1 MAQAAEPVTRSE
13 RTRSSVLEAAEDLF
27 AERGFDATRLEDI
40 AERVGIKRAS
50 IVYYFKDKRELYDA
64 VLGSVLGSLHQA
76 LAAELSRHEDL
87 GIRIEAA
94 VSVWVDYVGSRP
106 TLARLI
112 LREVANATPEKRSL
126 LLRHAAPFQELVLKE
141 FINHPDRRDVVKVTV
156 DPIHI
161 ASIVAGATVFY
172 VAAMPNLVPEA
183 GFDPTAREHID
194 DLKEELLRIV
204 RQLLETR
211 GTPA

>member
-1 MAQAAEPVTRSE
+1 MAQAARPVTRSE
-13 RTRSSVLEAAEDLF
+13 RTRSAILEAAEDLF
-27 AERGFDATRLEDI
+27 AERGFAATRLEDI

-50 IVYYFKDKRELYDA
+50 IVYYFKDKRELYEA
-64 VLGSVLGSLHQA
+64 VLGSVVGGLQQA
-76 LAAELSRHEDL
+76 LAAEVSRHEDL
-87 GIRIEAA
+87 AMRIEAA
-94 VSVWVDYVGSRP
+94 VSIWVDYVGSRP

-126 LLRHAAPFQELVLKE
+126 MLQHTAPFQELVRKE
-141 FINHPDRRDVVKVTV
+141 FIDRPDRRDVVKVTV

-172 VAAMPNLVPEA
+172 VAAMPNLVSKA
-183 GFDPTAREHID
+183 GLDPTTPEHID
-194 DLKEELLRIV
+194 ELKQELLRIV

>member
-1 MAQAAEPVTRSE
+1 VTRSE
-13 RTRSSVLEAAEDLF
+13 RTRNAVLEAAENLF
-27 AERGFDATRLEDI
+27 AERGFAATRLEDI

-64 VLGSVLGSLHQA
+64 VLGNVLGSLHQA
-76 LAAELSRHEDL
+76 LATEISRHENL
-87 GIRIEAA
+87 AMRIEAA
-94 VSVWVDYVGSRP
+94 VSVWVDCVGSRP

-126 LLRHAAPFQELVLKE
+126 MLQHTAPFQELVRKE
-141 FINHPDRRDVVKVTV
+141 FMDRPDRRDVVKVTV

-172 VAAMPNLVPEA
+172 VAAMPNLVSKA
-183 GFDPTAREHID
+183 GLDPTTPEHID
-194 DLKEELLRIV
+194 DLKQELLRIV

>member
-1 MAQAAEPVTRSE
+1 MAQPAQPVTRSE
-13 RTRSSVLEAAEDLF
+13 RTRRAVLEAAEKLF
-27 AERGFDATRLEDI
+27 AERGFAATRLEDI

-50 IVYYFKDKRELYDA
+50 IVYYFKDKRELYEA
-64 VLGSVLGSLHQA
+64 VLDSVLGGLQRA
-76 LAAELSRHEDL
+76 LIAELSRHEDL
-87 GIRIEAA
+87 AMRIEAA

-112 LREVANATPEKRSL
+112 LREVANATPEKRGR
-126 LLRHAAPFQELVLKE
+126 LLRHTAPFQELVRKE
-141 FINHPDRRDVVKVTV
+141 FIDRPDRRDVVKVTV

-161 ASIVAGATVFY
+161 ASIIAGATVFY
-172 VAAMPNLVPEA
+172 VAAMPNLVPGP
-183 GFDPTAREHID
+183 GFDPTSREHID
-194 DLKEELLRIV
+194 DLKQELLRIV